1 MITEQTMEKMGA
13 LKLLGMRDA
22 FSEQLEQ
29 PSYASLSFEERV
41 GMLIDR
47 EWTDREMRKQ
57 KRRMKQARLKVSA
70 HMEQID
76 YSPARGLDAGQL
88 RSLASCAWVANHA
101 NVLITGKTGTGKTF
115 LACALAEA
123 AIRKGYT
130 SVYFR
135 APRLFSELLL
145 ARADGS
151 YHRLLARLAKTDLL
165 VIDDFALSA
174 LSDSEAR
181 ELLEV
186 IEDRT
191 GSGSVVMASQLPVAS
206 WHEAMGEPTVADAVL
221 DRIVHNS
228 YRFELKGPS
237 LRKRDRKK
245 HTEKG
250 GDQ

>member
-1 MITEQTMEKMGA
+1 MITEITIEKLNA
-13 LKLLGMRDA
+13 LKLYGLRDA

-47 EWTDREMRKQ
+47 EWTDRENRKLE
-57 KRRMKQARLKVSA
+57 RRMKSARLKINA
-70 HMEQID
+70 CLEQID
-76 YSPARGLDAGQL
+76 LSPARGIDSGQL
-88 RSLASCAWVANHA
+88 RSLASCAWVASHA
-101 NVLITGKTGTGKTF
+101 SVLVTGKTGTGKTF
-115 LACALAEA
+115 IACALAEA

-130 SVYFR
+130 SAYYR

-151 YHRLLARLAKTDLL
+151 YHRLLARLAKADLL
-165 VIDDFALSA
+165 VIDDFGLSS
-174 LSDSEAR
+174 LSDAEAR

-191 GSGSVVMASQLPVAS
+191 GSGSVIVASQLPVSA
-206 WHEAMGEPTVADAVL
+206 WHEALGEPTVADAVL

-228 YRFELKGPS
+228 YRIELKGPS

-245 HTEKG
+245 KPDKAEE
-250 GDQ
+250 

>member
-1 MITEQTMEKMGA
+1 MITEQTIEKMNA
-13 LKLLGMRDA
+13 LKLFGLRDA

-29 PSYASLSFEERV
+29 PSYASLTFEERV

-47 EWTDREMRKQ
+47 EWTDRENRKLE
-57 KRRMKQARLKVSA
+57 RRMKAARLKVGA

-76 YSPARGLDAGQL
+76 YSSARGIEAGQL
-88 RSLASCAWVANHA
+88 RSLASCAWVGSHA
-101 NVLITGKTGTGKTF
+101 SVLITGKTGTGKTF
-115 LACALAEA
+115 IACALADQ
-123 AIRKGYT
+123 AIRQGYT
-130 SVYFR
+130 SLYLR
-135 APRLFSELLL
+135 APRLFSELLM

-174 LSDSEAR
+174 LSDAEAR
-181 ELLEV
+181 EMLEV

-191 GSGSVVMASQLPVAS
+191 GSGSVIIASQLPVAA
-206 WHEAMGEPTVADAVL
+206 WHEVMGEPTVADAVL

-245 HTEKG
+245 PPKDD
-250 GDQ
+250 DQ